1 MRKRR
6 NIAVIMAAGKGTR
19 LGTSIPKQYLEL
31 GGRLVLE
38 RAIDAFDGH
47 PEIDQVAIVAD
58 PHEMGRIKKIVQD
71 NTWKKITMII
81 PGGEKRFHS
90 SWAAIKEFSDKPEN
104 NLILHDAA
112 RPLVSGEIISAVI
125 EKLKHC
131 RAVGVAVPVTDTL
144 FFTGPGKNHIIR
156 VPDRDLFQKAQT
168 PQGFR
173 ISVLSKAYGYAL
185 KDPVFSTTDD
195 CGVVKRYMHNEK
207 ILLVPGDEK
216 NMKITYPGDLEIL
229 RAWLE

>member
-1 MRKRR
+1 
-6 NIAVIMAAGKGTR
+6 MAAGKGTR

-90 SWAAIKEFSDKPEN
+90 SWAAIKEFSDKPED

-112 RPLVSGEIISAVI
+112 RPVSYTH
-125 EKLKHC
+125 L
-131 RAVGVAVPVTDTL
+131 TL
-144 FFTGPGKNHIIR
+144 PTIY
-156 VPDRDLFQKAQT
+156 
-168 PQGFR
+168 
-173 ISVLSKAYGYAL
+173 SV
-185 KDPVFSTTDD
+185 
-195 CGVVKRYMHNEK
+195 
-207 ILLVPGDEK
+207 
-216 NMKITYPGDLEIL
+216 
-229 RAWLE
+229 